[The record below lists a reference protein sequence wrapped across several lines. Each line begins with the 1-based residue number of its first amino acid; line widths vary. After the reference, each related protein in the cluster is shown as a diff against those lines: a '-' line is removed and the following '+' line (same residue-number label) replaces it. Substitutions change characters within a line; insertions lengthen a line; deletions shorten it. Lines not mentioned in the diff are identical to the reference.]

1 MIELQRMHILSLGR
15 SGRSEYLALS
25 PVAPR
30 RDIYIASS
38 TPATKSTCQ
47 SPDLSAYL
55 AQGENQCFERGDS
68 NAGGIVKGGTRV
80 EMYVPLV
87 VVGASGLMVGCL
99 FSLAVYKSA
108 LGRVEGWDNG
118 AEVVEMVGRLEKGD
132 RMRAGHYKEW
142 RMALEQSS

>member
-1 MIELQRMHILSLGR
+1 MGR

-25 PVAPR
+25 PVATR
-30 RDIYIASS
+30 RDVHIAPS
-38 TPATKSTCQ
+38 TPTTKSTCQ

-55 AQGENQCFERGDS
+55 ARGENQCFERGDS
-68 NAGGIVKGGTRV
+68 NAGEIVKGGTGV

-87 VVGASGLMVGCL
+87 AFGASGLTVGCL

-108 LGRVEGWDNG
+108 LGRVEGRDNG

-142 RMALEQSS
+142 QTALEQC